1 MPKHLKKIYKGMKD
15 RGYNTD
21 PQQRCVKLKEL
32 RLGTVRFFNG
42 VRAFL
47 GGAATTTP
55 PLCFDSVNGLSCNR
69 DVHFGDEEEEEEEE
83 VVEDSIQQARGVTVF
98 SESQELFLT
107 LDLEPVSPKPTQGG
121 LPDPPGREGTSDKNQ
136 CPPDNQEC
144 TGLIAN
150 MGTEV
155 TFKTNFTGP
164 MEQENQTQVTEF
176 IFLGFSSLPH
186 GQAFLFLVF
195 LELYLVTLVGNSM
208 IFTLI
213 QLDSHLHSP
222 MYFFLSHL
230 SCLDICFSSVT
241 VPKILVLLGSRPKIL
256 VNFLREQETISYC
269 ECMAQM
275 FFLMSCAG
283 AECARLAV
291 MAYDRYAAQCHHLRY
306 TDIMSRRVCFPLAM
320 GSWLWGLLDSA
331 IHTFMASSLSFCGAN
346 QLPHL
351 FCDVP
356 PLLKIACSDTYV
368 NELTLHLASIFVGLS
383 PFLLIVISYLY
394 ILAAILRIHSNTG
407 RRTARPSPP
416 APHT

>member
-1 MPKHLKKIYKGMKD
+1 
-15 RGYNTD
+15 
-21 PQQRCVKLKEL
+21 
-32 RLGTVRFFNG
+32 
-42 VRAFL
+42 
-47 GGAATTTP
+47 
-55 PLCFDSVNGLSCNR
+55 
-69 DVHFGDEEEEEEEE
+69 
-83 VVEDSIQQARGVTVF
+83 
-98 SESQELFLT
+98 
-107 LDLEPVSPKPTQGG
+107 
-121 LPDPPGREGTSDKNQ
+121 
-136 CPPDNQEC
+136 
-144 TGLIAN
+144 
-150 MGTEV
+150 
-155 TFKTNFTGP
+155 

-241 VPKILVLLGSRPKIL
+241 VPKILV
-256 VNFLREQETISYC
+256 NFLCEQETISYC
-269 ECMAQM
+269 ECMVQM

-283 AECARLAV
+283 AECALLAV
-291 MAYDRYAAQCHHLRY
+291 MAYDRYAAICNPLRY
-306 TDIMSRRVCFPLAM
+306 TDVMSRKVCFPLAM

-331 IHTFMASSLSFCGAN
+331 IHTFMASSLSFCDAN

-356 PLLKIACSDTYV
+356 PLLKITCSDTYV
-368 NELTLHLASIFVGLS
+368 NEVTLHLASIFVGLS

-394 ILAAILRIHSNTG
+394 ILAAILRTRSNKG
-407 RRTARPSPP
+407 RRKAFSTCAAHLIVVTIYFGMANLNYNLPSAGYSMGVDTLVSTLYCIVKPHAEPP
-416 APHT
+416 HLQPPQPGNEGGPEEGSREPEEGIFFPRQAV